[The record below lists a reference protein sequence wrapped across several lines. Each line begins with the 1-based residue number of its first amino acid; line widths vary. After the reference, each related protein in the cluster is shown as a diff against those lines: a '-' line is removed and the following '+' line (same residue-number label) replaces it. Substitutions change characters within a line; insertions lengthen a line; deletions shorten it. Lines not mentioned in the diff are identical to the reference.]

1 MSLNFSQLVLPVHD
15 VVDDTFKQKFPQVN
29 FRKAWSADELGR
41 IMADTDVLFVN
52 NQSYTPDVA
61 KVVLPNCQRLK
72 WIQFATV
79 GIDGARQSGL
89 PEGVL
94 LSNVRGLR
102 TGILAGHAIALMLG
116 AMRGFRAYE
125 TYRARHEWGRL
136 EMFPHILTPDGGT
149 MIIVGLGEIGQDVAR
164 KAKAFDMHVIGVS
177 RGAKA
182 EGAIDEVVPRE
193 RFHEVLPRADV
204 LLIAMPLD
212 ESTRHFIGAREFS
225 LMKPTAILVNIS
237 RGGVLDEAAL
247 ITALKAK
254 TIFGAAM
261 DVTEVEP
268 LPADSPLWEI
278 ENVLLTPHL
287 GGRGGEAQKQHLSEI
302 LAENLTRF
310 MKGQPLYNQIGRDGA
325 IMTE

>member
-1 MSLNFSQLVLPVHD
+1 
-15 VVDDTFKQKFPQVN
+15 
-29 FRKAWSADELGR
+29 
-41 IMADTDVLFVN
+41 VLFVN

-61 KVVLPNCQRLK
+61 KVVLLNCGRLK

-89 PEGVL
+89 PDGVL

-125 TYRARHEWGRL
+125 KFRARREWGRL
-136 EMFPHILTPDGGT
+136 EMFPHILTPEGGT

-164 KAKAFDMHVIGVS
+164 KAKDFDMHVIGVS
-177 RGAKA
+177 RGARA
-182 EGAIDEVVPRE
+182 EGGIDEVVPRE

-212 ESTRHFIGAREFS
+212 DSTRHFIGAREFA

-237 RGGVLDEAAL
+237 RGGVIDEGALVAAL
-247 ITALKAK
+247 EAK
-254 TIFGAAM
+254 TIAGAAM

-268 LPADSPLWEI
+268 LPANSPLWDI

-310 MKGQPLYNQIGRDGA
+310 MKGQRLYNQIGRDGA